1 MKNPAKIIGI
11 IVFALIALAILLPFV
26 VDVNAF
32 RPKIE
37 SELSV
42 ALGRQ
47 VSLGNL
53 HLSIFSGSISADDLA
68 IADDPAFGTAPFIR
82 AKSLKV
88 GVEMVPLI
96 FSKALHVTHLTLE
109 NPEVSL
115 VRSASGKWNFS
126 SLGTKDAKEKDAKE
140 KEKVSTP
147 STPTSNPDLSV
158 GKLSIANGRISISEP
173 PSQPHVYDKVNIKV
187 EGFSFNSAFPFDLSA
202 DLPGGG
208 SVTLEGKAGP
218 VDQTDAA
225 STPFDASIKVKQL
238 DLAASG
244 FVEASTGIA
253 GLADF
258 EGKLNSNGKQLHS
271 EGTANTSKLKLSPK
285 GSPTAADVQVKY
297 AIEHNLE
304 RQGGTLTKG
313 DVRIGKA
320 LARLTGTYQMQGE
333 STSVVSRLSAQGM
346 PVDDLV
352 AMLPALGVVLP
363 SGSSLKGG
371 TLSTTLAISGPTDKL
386 VITGPIKLSDTKLA
400 GFNLA
405 SKMSAI
411 SALTGTKSDPD
422 TSIQNLSTDA
432 RVAPEGIR
440 TSNLNLTVPALGMIT
455 GDGTVSSAGVLNY
468 KMNANLTGGLAGGL
482 TQLSGIGS
490 KTGVPFMI
498 QGTTADPK
506 FVPDVKG
513 MLGGQLKSA
522 APGGAAGDAV
532 KGISGLFGKKKTK

>member
-11 IVFALIALAILLPFV
+11 IVFALIALAIVLPFV

-47 VSLGNL
+47 VAVGNL
-53 HLSIFSGSISADDLA
+53 HLSIFSGSVSADDLA

-115 VRSASGKWNFS
+115 VRSASGKWNLS

-158 GKLSIANGRISISEP
+158 GTLSIANGRISISEP

-187 EGFSFNSAFPFDLSA
+187 AGFSFNSAFPFDLSA

-258 EGKLNSNGKQLHS
+258 EGKVNSNGKQLHS

-285 GSPTAADVQVKY
+285 GSPAATDVQVKY

-304 RQGGTLTKG
+304 KQGGTLTQG

-320 LARLTGTYQMQGE
+320 LAQVTGTYQMQGE

-455 GDGTVSSAGVLNY
+455 GEGTVSPAGVLNY

-482 TQLSGIGS
+482 TQLSGMGS